1 MSFTNLKYDT
11 FNTKED
17 LRESNSLLKY
27 NINNYQE
34 CNECF
39 LNEPLSVIQRA
50 GDSVDAEK
58 SMIDIDSEL
67 MGITR
72 KASNDPSKQFMPK
85 LDKNGNPIDN
95 SLKINFDDCKIP
107 KVESTRLSN
116 PAENLRGTGWNRWEW
131 LCHDPQSKLEI
142 PFSWNTNTKLLAKDQ
157 HRPCVPNINSN
168 TDVLPKPNN
177 KPLIEDDIQPVN
189 SVPTEPVSVQWRNL
203 NELKRY

>member
-11 FNTKED
+11 FNSKED
-17 LRESNSLLKY
+17 LRESNSYLQY
-27 NINNYQE
+27 NINNHQE

-58 SMIDIDSEL
+58 PMIDIDSEL

-95 SLKINFDDCKIP
+95 SL
-107 KVESTRLSN
+107 
-116 PAENLRGTGWNRWEW
+116 
-131 LCHDPQSKLEI
+131 
-142 PFSWNTNTKLLAKDQ
+142 
-157 HRPCVPNINSN
+157 
-168 TDVLPKPNN
+168 
-177 KPLIEDDIQPVN
+177 
-189 SVPTEPVSVQWRNL
+189 
-203 NELKRY
+203 